1 MAHNKLYRNF
11 IILQEDERGY
21 SQSNDKAL
29 SGYAKVEA
37 KGDKCKISFYAQNL
51 RQEDNYSMVLICCKK
66 DLKQLIDIGPL
77 AINEVGKG
85 DTSKEYYVNNIASLG
100 ISYEKISGAAICRV
114 KDNETEFTSVISKT
128 KEEAEE
134 VISIPTTKIKIKIL
148 DTTNVKEKQIRVSL
162 YKRATKEPADQTYEL
177 VDLKD
182 FVKGNLNSVEDKIY
196 SLDNYSTILEFDNKK
211 FENNGY
217 ELRFELYDG
226 TRKITSIKK
235 KFIVK

>member
-1 MAHNKLYRNF
+1 MDIRIEQMVSK
-11 IILQEDERGY
+11 E
-21 SQSNDKAL
+21 K
-29 SGYAKVEA
+29 
-37 KGDKCKISFYAQNL
+37 SF
-51 RQEDNYSMVLICCKK
+51 
-66 DLKQLIDIGPL
+66 
-77 AINEVGKG
+77 EVGYV
-85 DTSKEYYVNNIASLG
+85 SAYIYYLM
-100 ISYEKISGAAICRV
+100 K
-114 KDNETEFTSVISKT
+114 KNEAT

-182 FVKGNLNSVEDKIY
+182 FVKGNLNSIEDKIY